1 MRCPY
6 CNEEMICGS
15 VQSQREIF
23 FTTKPDKNWL
33 IPSINKKD
41 EIILVLII
49 GRNQPVW
56 HIIALPAGKLLL
68 IIQLKVNRS

>member
-23 FTTKPDKNWL
+23 FTTKPDQHWL

-41 EIILVLII
+41 EIMLSSHNWSKPTCMAYHCPACRKVII
-49 GRNQPVW
+49 DYSV
-56 HIIALPAGKLLL
+56 K
-68 IIQLKVNRS
+68 SE

>member
-6 CNEEMICGS
+6 CNKEMICGS

-41 EIILVLII
+41 EIMLSSH
-49 GRNQPVW
+49 NW
-56 HIIALPAGKLLL
+56 
-68 IIQLKVNRS
+68 

>member
-23 FTTKPDKNWL
+23 FTTKP
-33 IPSINKKD
+33 
-41 EIILVLII
+41 
-49 GRNQPVW
+49 VW